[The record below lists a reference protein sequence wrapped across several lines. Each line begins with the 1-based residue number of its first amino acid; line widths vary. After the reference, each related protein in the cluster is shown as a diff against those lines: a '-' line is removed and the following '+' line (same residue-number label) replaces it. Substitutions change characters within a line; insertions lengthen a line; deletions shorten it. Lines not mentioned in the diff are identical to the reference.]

1 MTAHIRDTYV
11 LVLDTAMHACSA
23 GLFSRGDQAIT
34 THFSVSDPMTRGHQ
48 ERIGPLV
55 AEAIEQCGIQPAQ
68 IERIGVTLGPG
79 SFTGLRVGLSFAKGL
94 ASGLSVPLHGFS
106 TLEALAGAVCLKNRR
121 RLAAYEA
128 GRGQVYVQ
136 YVGADNV
143 ALPPEVVGVED
154 LSRLAQA
161 YAPDAIVGSG
171 AGVLAPVFPEA
182 ETISAA
188 LPDMLAMASLC
199 FERPADFADLTPLYM
214 READAKVSDKAVIRF
229 DF

>member
-11 LVLDTAMHACSA
+11 LVLDTAMHACSV

-143 ALPPEVVGVED
+143 ASPPQAVGLEG
-154 LSRLAQA
+154 LSRLGHV
-161 YAPDAIVGSG
+161 YDPEIITGSG
-171 AGVLAPVFPEA
+171 AALLATVFPQA
-182 ETISAA
+182 ESVGTA
-188 LPDMLAMASLC
+188 LPDMSAMASLC
-199 FERPADFADLTPLYM
+199 FERPSDFTDLTPLYM

>member
-1 MTAHIRDTYV
+1 MAAPNRDSYV
-11 LVLDTAMHACSA
+11 LVLDTAMHACSV
-23 GLFSRGDQAIT
+23 GLFSRGDQAII

-55 AEAIEQCGIQPAQ
+55 AEAFAQSGILPAQ
-68 IERIGVTLGPG
+68 LERIGVTLGPG

-106 TLEALAGAVCLKNRR
+106 TLEALAGAMSLRDHR

-136 YVGADNV
+136 YVGANNV
-143 ALPPEVVGVED
+143 ASPPQAVGLEG
-154 LSRLAQA
+154 LSRLGHV
-161 YAPDAIVGSG
+161 YDPEIITGSG
-171 AGVLAPVFPEA
+171 AALLATVFPQA
-182 ETISAA
+182 ESLGTA
-188 LPDMLAMASLC
+188 LPDMAAMASLC
-199 FERPADFADLTPLYM
+199 FERPSDFTDLTPLYM